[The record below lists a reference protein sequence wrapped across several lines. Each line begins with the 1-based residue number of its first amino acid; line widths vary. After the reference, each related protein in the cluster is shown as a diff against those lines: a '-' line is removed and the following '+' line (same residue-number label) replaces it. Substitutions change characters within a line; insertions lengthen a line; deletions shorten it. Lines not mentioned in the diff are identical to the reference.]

1 MSSKLDLA
9 NQALTILGAK
19 RLTSLTD
26 STAHAKLV
34 NEIIDDTIK
43 EVMIDG
49 AFSSTIRRASL
60 NVTSNTPVYEYT
72 YEYQLPT
79 NPKCLRVVELEE
91 IQFNYLQ
98 YSAGYEADTGYRIEG
113 DKLLSD
119 TSTAKIKYIAYIT
132 DTGSY
137 DAALNMAIK
146 ARLAADLA
154 YPITGSSTLADRLY
168 AKYERVLAR
177 AKSIDGQNGGQQF
190 IKSNDLIDGR

>member
-1 MSSKLDLA
+1 MASKLDLA
-9 NQALTILGAK
+9 NQALTMLGVK

-26 STAHAKLV
+26 GTAHAKLV
-34 NEIIDDTIK
+34 NEIIDDVIK

-60 NVTSNTPVYEYT
+60 NATSNTPVYEYT

-79 NPKCLRVVELEE
+79 NPLCLKVIELEE
-91 IQFNYLQ
+91 LQINALQ
-98 YSAGYEADTGYRIEG
+98 YAAGYEAEPSFRIEG

-137 DAALNMAIK
+137 DAALSMAIK
-146 ARLAADLA
+146 ARLTADLA
-154 YPITGSSTLADRLY
+154 YPITGSATLAEKLY
-168 AKYERVLAR
+168 SKYERVLAR
-177 AKSIDGQNGGQQF
+177 AKSIDGQNGGRVY
-190 IKSNDLIDGR
+190 IDSNDLIDGR